1 MQVASYLPKENQPHT
16 ARTWA
21 IRGYVVN
28 EGVTGEEMWTNG
40 TRKVKSIYFMPN
52 EVHRA
57 SEQELEAY
65 WKPIKALRSERA
77 RLRRQIKRE
86 MQERLIAPLQNYLT
100 AHQDSKNELEQAIC
114 RAAKF
119 AVRECKKSSIGT
131 SPYSIF
137 KVDIPASSLDMKP
150 IKSQF
155 ITLDT
160 ETTGLSP
167 QDGAEIL
174 QLSIINQDG
183 KVLFNEYFKP
193 IFAKAWDQ
201 AMAVNG
207 ITPEMVSDKP
217 CIYERLPEIIAI
229 LQGADRVIGYNTQFD
244 LSMLAA
250 VGASLPKDTP
260 VVDVMLDFA
269 PIYGEYNEEHGSYRW
284 QKLTVCADYY
294 NYDWGS
300 DTAHD
305 SLADCR
311 ATLFCYQKMQELP
324 FAFD

>member
-1 MQVASYLPKENQPHT
+1 MQKHEQLIWESDFMDDTEIKK
-16 ARTWA
+16 AR
-21 IRGYVVN
+21 
-28 EGVTGEEMWTNG
+28 E
-40 TRKVKSIYFMPN
+40 
-52 EVHRA
+52 
-57 SEQELEAY
+57 
-65 WKPIKALRSERA
+65 KPFQLM
-77 RLRRQIKRE
+77 RQYCDE
-86 MQERLIAPLQNYLT
+86 HWNSDNA
-100 AHQDSKNELEQAIC
+100 LEQAIC
-114 RAAKF
+114 KAAWNAMK
-119 AVRECKKSSIGT
+119 RYQSYRGK
-131 SPYSIF
+131 
-137 KVDIPASSLDMKP
+137 IPLFSLFNLKLP
-150 IKSQF
+150 IKQLEPVRSES

-167 QDGAEIL
+167 LNGAEIL

-284 QKLTVCADYY
+284 QKLTVCADYF

-324 FAFD
+324 FLTGRES